1 MALPCSKKISA
12 LLRGVASKNN
22 VDFCCLNFLHSL
34 RIKNKFESH
43 KTVYENKDLHRN
55 ARMLRIAYVI

>member
-22 VDFCCLNFLHSL
+22 VDFCCLNCLHSFT
-34 RIKNKFESH
+34 IKNKFESH
-43 KTVYENKDLHRN
+43 KTVYENKDLHSN
-55 ARMLRIAYVI
+55 ARVLP